1 MEPGANNLG
10 QVVAS
15 SKKFARRLLA
25 MGEIRLKL
33 LMVEVFE
40 ERERLFRGFLLALG
54 VAAFG
59 MLAGITLTS
68 AIVVVLWDY
77 YSPVAILVTLT
88 GLYGGTAFTLWRLL
102 SRLLSHGR
110 ALSASLDELRK
121 DRAGLEK
128 FLS

>member
-1 MEPGANNLG
+1 
-10 QVVAS
+10 
-15 SKKFARRLLA
+15 